1 MTDRMRNRPR
11 DQSDEVKHDTKLT
24 DQRTSGTPIK
34 VDESDNKWDKNAEN
48 WHHQLD
54 IPSGKTQEHDV
65 FLRFG
70 GGVSEWMGCRPSWGK
85 VRNRRK

>member
-11 DQSDEVKHDTKLT
+11 DQSDETKHDTTLT

-34 VDESDNKWDKNAEN
+34 VDELDNEWDKNSEN

-54 IPSGKTQEHDV
+54 IPSGKTQEPTGAD
-65 FLRFG
+65 
-70 GGVSEWMGCRPSWGK
+70 
-85 VRNRRK
+85 